1 MELLESAGLLP
12 TSAGTLGPLKL
23 HQPVDVEAALAC
35 LKAGDQPVIL
45 AGGTDLVAC
54 WNEGL
59 PARELVDISRIAPL
73 RGIRQAEGV
82 LHIGA
87 LVTHHAGAGDP
98 LVRAIVPGFAQAWSR
113 IANPRIRFRA
123 TLGGNLMARRSR
135 YEGALLLGA
144 LRAQLQFATPSGALQ
159 TSVESIGNGAAP
171 QHGLLCGIRID
182 ATELLAFHYERSLRP
197 LYTQALSLWRDPRG
211 LRLDLAIGTEYL
223 QPLTL
228 SLLLPGLSARQL
240 GAGARGIAD
249 DVLSAVPDSFRDPM
263 ITPAYVR
270 CAGAALLAR
279 QLEKI
284 DVR

>member
-12 TSAGTLGPLKL
+12 TSARTLGPLKL
-23 HQPVDVEAALAC
+23 HQPIDVEAALAC
-35 LKAGDQPVIL
+35 LQAGEQPVIL

-59 PARELVDISRIAPL
+59 PARELVDISRIARL
-73 RGIRQAEGV
+73 REIRQEDGV

-87 LVTHHAGAGDP
+87 LVTHHAGAGDVR
-98 LVRAIVPGFAQAWSR
+98 VRATVPGFAQAWSR

-144 LRAQLQFATPSGALQ
+144 LRAQLEFATPSGPVQA
-159 TSVESIGNGAAP
+159 SVESIGRGAAP
-171 QHGLLCGIRID
+171 QHALLCGIRID
-182 ATELLAFHYERSLRP
+182 TTELLAFHYERSLRP

-211 LRLDLAIGTEYL
+211 LRLNLAIGTEYL
-223 QPLTL
+223 RPLIL
-228 SLLLPGLSARQL
+228 SLSLPRLSAPQL
-240 GAGARGIAD
+240 AARARAIAD
-249 DVLSAVPDSFRDPM
+249 DVLSSLPDSFRDPM
-263 ITPAYVR
+263 VTPAYVR
-270 CAGAALLAR
+270 RAGAALLAR